1 MSNIRQQIKAA
12 VILVMDDAE
21 NAGKDPITEAR
32 RCFPDFPAA
41 ALWECW
47 ADWDTH
53 RLEAW
58 WQSMEKT
65 IDAEAVN
72 IAALRLVKA

>member
-1 MSNIRQQIKAA
+1 MSTIRQQIKVA
-12 VILVMDDAE
+12 VISVMEDAE
-21 NAGKDPITEAR
+21 SVGKDPITEAR
-32 RCFPDFPAA
+32 RCFPDFPEA

-47 ADWDTH
+47 ADWDYG

-65 IDAEAVN
+65 IDAGAAN
-72 IAALRLVKA
+72 KAALRLVKV